1 MKPLQY
7 YVASLILGS
16 SLLAPTALKAAT
28 PKPIPGQE
36 VHVQVRRYYD
46 RDHHD
51 WHNWD
56 DHESAAYRH
65 WLMEERHE
73 REYREYPRLRRRRQS
88 EYWRWRH
95 EHMDWHYPE
104 HRYRSGVRL

>member
-1 MKPLQY
+1 MEDDMKPLQY
-7 YVASLILGS
+7 YIASLILGV
-16 SLLAPTALKAAT
+16 SLLAPTAFKAAI
-28 PKPIPGQE
+28 PKPFPGQE

-51 WHNWD
+51 WHDWD

-65 WLMEERHE
+65 WLMEERRE
-73 REYREYPRLRRRRQS
+73 REYREYPRLRRRRQT

-95 EHMDWHYPE
+95 EHMDWH
-104 HRYRSGVRL
+104 